1 MEVCTM
7 AERGLIPM
15 VEAARRLGVSKLTM
29 RRLVQEHGLQLY
41 ANHLDKREKLLDAG
55 AVENLRRP
63 TPLPVGDGQ
72 GKAAA

>member
-1 MEVCTM
+1 MVDRE
-7 AERGLIPM
+7 LIPM
-15 VEAARRLGVSKLTM
+15 LEAARRLGVSKLTM

-41 ANHLDKREKLLDAG
+41 ANRLDKREKLLDAG

-63 TPLPVGDGQ
+63 TPLPVSDGQ